1 MVVTYRS
8 RLVVVAVAVVLT
20 AMVTSLAGLASAA
33 PNPPGNNGTIKIDD
47 TPL

>member
-20 AMVTSLAGLASAA
+20 AMVTSLAGVGLGGPEPA
-33 PNPPGNNGTIKIDD
+33 GEQRHDQGR
-47 TPL
+47 